1 MTSINGNKL
10 RNEGFTIINFKP
22 DKVITED
29 EEYTKFNEAK
39 FPALRAVFK
48 KDGTVTAGN
57 ASTLNDGACALVMM
71 TAERAKELGC
81 TPLARV
87 RGFADAATQPIDF
100 PIAPAFAVP
109 KALKWAGVNKE
120 DVSKIWWE
128 IRSSN
133 YSFYIYDNI

>member
-1 MTSINGNKL
+1 MIS
-10 RNEGFTIINFKP
+10 
-22 DKVITED
+22 VD

-39 FPALRAVFK
+39 FPSLRAVFK

-57 ASTLNDGACALVMM
+57 ASSLNDGASALILM
-71 TAERAKELGC
+71 TAEKAKELNIR
-81 TPLARV
+81 PLARV

-120 DVSKIWWE
+120 QVNTFSKNFSWTP
-128 IRSSN
+128 
-133 YSFYIYDNI
+133 FF